1 MSDRRQ
7 RFPWIKAPTS
17 FLEAQASNGMLPL
30 WVRVSLAAWA
40 HIDHRGVATFGA
52 LGLDGLTASSWSSGD
67 GALQVD
73 NETGELAPP
82 AKLPRALSEASSR
95 GWIGPGGTLSRV
107 TVPHTVLSVGR
118 IQNAPWRRLQQSH
131 LEAAYSDHKVPGW
144 LRASLAAY
152 AYMGPSGVASFASG
166 ELADIAQL
174 SNLRRELQLAIA
186 AGWVGAGSTGRRV
199 LWPEGVA
206 VGLAA

>member
-7 RFPWIKAPTS
+7 RFPWIKVSTS
-17 FLEAQASNGMLPL
+17 FLEVQASNGMLPL

-40 HIDHRGVATFGA
+40 RVDHRGVATFGA
-52 LGLDGLTASSWSSGD
+52 LGLDGLTAASWSSGD

-73 NETGELAPP
+73 NETGELASP
-82 AKLPRALSEASSR
+82 AKLPRALSEASGR
-95 GWIGPGGTLSRV
+95 GWIGPGSTPSRV
-107 TVPHTVLSVGR
+107 IVPHTVLSVGR
-118 IQNAPWRRLQQSH
+118 IQSAPWRRLQRGH

-152 AYMGPSGVASFASG
+152 AYMSPSGTATFASG
-166 ELADIAQL
+166 ELAGVAQL
-174 SNLRRELQLAIA
+174 SNLRRDLQLAIA
-186 AGWVGAGSTGRRV
+186 AGWVGAGSVERLV
-199 LWPEGVA
+199 LWPVGVI